1 MAIPQA
7 NIKMSEVRTG
17 SFGAA
22 AGVRLEITNYNEIY
36 RTLLKLD
43 KTYLAQLKR
52 NYKDIGRDV
61 QTAIRKAIPSKAKPP
76 LPGMKQV
83 HFGRL
88 AWGTT
93 YSPDG
98 KRPRNS
104 KSVLIQLPSTRS
116 RKARKAGEM
125 AILRLQV
132 GSPGTV
138 LFDMAGR
145 ANYTK
150 GRRGLTPEY
159 DYMYTIGGQ
168 KIPGKRRHKV
178 VPGAFAKGLSKAKG
192 RKQAW
197 ASRIVWPAALTAL
210 PKARARMAVAIGQAN
225 DRVNA
230 LLRSM

>member
-7 NIKMSEVRTG
+7 NINMSQIRTG
-17 SFGAA
+17 SFGGT

-43 KTYLAQLKR
+43 KTYLSALK
-52 NYKDIGRDV
+52 KDYRRIAKDV
-61 QTAIRKAIPSKAKPP
+61 QTSIRKAIPSKAKPP
-76 LPGMKQV
+76 LSGMKQV

-93 YSPDG
+93 YGADKG
-98 KRPRNS
+98 RPKPA
-104 KSVLIQLPSTRS
+104 KSVVIQLPNTRTK
-116 RKARKAGEM
+116 KAKKAGEI
-125 AILRLQV
+125 AIARLQV
-132 GSPGTV
+132 QSPGTV

-145 ANYTK
+145 ANYSK
-150 GRRGLTPEY
+150 GRRGYTPEY

-168 KIPGKRRHKV
+168 KVPGKRKHRV
-178 VPGAFAKGLSKAKG
+178 TPLAFARGLSNASG
-192 RKQAW
+192 RLQVG
-197 ASRIVWPAALTAL
+197 ASRVVWPSALRAL
-210 PKARARMAVAIGQAN
+210 PKARAQMAETISRAN